1 MSLIK
6 IALMSMTS
14 AHLHA
19 CPQAHSHPQ
28 PQTEVRPGVRVARG
42 RGLRLSPGQV
52 LLAVALGGA
61 GAGALSGCVPR
72 SVTIQLD
79 PVVQAP
85 PPPPTFAS
93 VSLVGVTIGP
103 GKSDGSQ
110 WDGFFSMPAGLALE
124 VARDMDAPNDYV
136 VTLDL
141 LNRVS
146 QGLAKPDIYG
156 ETQLLVG
163 GTLASSLVLPLGAED
178 SFTPTWN
185 RIGWQHVPLDED
197 VRLRVSLM
205 DEDMTSDDPVG
216 VFELSTAE
224 LRAAMNAGSVLQVDV
239 AAQTQQQVLFCAI
252 AVSKESLNTP
262 NIPGTSPLR

>member
-1 MSLIK
+1 MSLNK
-6 IALMSMTS
+6 SAVMTS
-14 AHLHA
+14 GFTLSPSRLQGTSTGPRGPGHR
-19 CPQAHSHPQ
+19 S
-28 PQTEVRPGVRVARG
+28 PGVRG
-42 RGLRLSPGQV
+42 S
-52 LLAVALGGA
+52 GA
-61 GAGALSGCVPR
+61 GASPGRIRLPLLLVGAGLGVMTGCIPR

-124 VARDMDAPNDYV
+124 VARNMEAPNDYM

-141 LNRVS
+141 LNRAS

-163 GTLASSLVLPLGAED
+163 GTVASSLVLPLGAED
-178 SFTPTWN
+178 SFSPTWTH
-185 RIGWQHVPLDED
+185 IGWQHVPLDED

-216 VFELSTAE
+216 VFELSTAD
-224 LRAAMNAGSVLQVDV
+224 LRAAMNAGTVLQVDV

-252 AVSKESLNTP
+252 AVAKESVSTP
-262 NIPGTSPLR
+262 TIPGPAPLR